1 MANTNSTATVKVSRK
16 TIMSA
21 MLDAEVEAL
30 ILATIQANDAEVT
43 QEVLHDALIKWQ
55 GALNKGNKSTVGTN
69 DAFIES
75 DIVPFVLSAGEPV
88 TAKQVNDAVV
98 HAEKTNKASAM
109 LRRAVTL
116 HLLSRDRVRK
126 NASYEYA
133 EPGYDWETHIREY
146 DDAMAERA
154 TARIAKARNNR
165 GSEEIAT
172 TEEVD

>member
-75 DIVPFVLSAGEPV
+75 DVVPFVLSAGEP
-88 TAKQVNDAVV
+88 
-98 HAEKTNKASAM
+98 
-109 LRRAVTL
+109 
-116 HLLSRDRVRK
+116 SR
-126 NASYEYA
+126 
-133 EPGYDWETHIREY
+133 
-146 DDAMAERA
+146 
-154 TARIAKARNNR
+154 
-165 GSEEIAT
+165 
-172 TEEVD
+172 